1 MKWFLQ
7 EIMKKWYLEHQTLVR
22 PVICSSEPAYYIIDC
37 QISGL
42 MTRRTGLKLRS
53 DLKWIV
59 NCKGQE
65 ISVGNCIV
73 YNSPKKQSLFFHLNT
88 FFGELITPQIFFWN
102 ILTFTYNTFLFDLS
116 QSLCFY
122 SVQSFY
128 EASHVF

>member
-1 MKWFLQ
+1 MIFARNYEKMILGTSDAWSTSHLSQ
-7 EIMKKWYLEHQTLVR
+7 RT
-22 PVICSSEPAYYIIDC
+22 SEPAYYIIDC

-65 ISVGNCIV
+65 ISVGNCSV

-88 FFGELITPQIFFWN
+88 FFGELITPQIFF
-102 ILTFTYNTFLFDLS
+102 
-116 QSLCFY
+116 
-122 SVQSFY
+122 
-128 EASHVF
+128 